1 MKASEIKFV
10 DLFTGA
16 NTRYS
21 IPVYQRNYSWTTT
34 QCMQL
39 WNDLKN
45 LEADK
50 SHFFGS
56 VVLSFE
62 ANGEHQVIDG
72 QQRLTTV
79 SLLWAAMLSF
89 LPKDERLTMGH
100 LANTIYSSVCYATGV
115 EQFAPRIEH
124 VERDRAPYKAII
136 DGADTTQHKESSV
149 FQNYDL
155 FIRNLRAITAEER
168 KAIYDATCRL
178 SVVRI
183 DLQQGDNPQLI
194 FESLNATGL
203 QLGGSDKIRNYL
215 LMNVAPQQQEALYK
229 NYWVAIEGYT
239 ESIRRKKNEDEVT
252 FFIREYMAAKEGQ
265 YTPLPQVYP
274 HFKKFAKDA
283 ENVEALMRDTA
294 RHARLLD
301 QFVNSKTAYA
311 KVNTVARRIA
321 YLGFSTVYPFAM
333 NLLAGLQDGE
343 ISENDAEETLYTLEA
358 YLTRRKVCG
367 LPSNALNS
375 IMPTLYDQAKQ
386 LLGRNNGKRLPD
398 AVAYILTRKSG
409 QGAFPTDARFAKA
422 WEICDVYN
430 MRGGDARSYI
440 LAMLNATMS
449 SNGHVGK
456 GVVIGDMVESLG
468 KKKGKSQADN
478 SIEHIMP
485 QTLSESWVAD
495 LGGEETAKAAHE
507 RWLHT
512 IANLTITGYNSEL
525 SNRPF
530 LEKVRC
536 GFAQSSHPIN
546 DFIKEQTHWGEEQ
559 LEERLRLLADNAN
572 RIWPQP
578 NADGFDGDLYEYLT
592 LDNAPGDFTGTKFV
606 SGTVCGERIVGLD
619 KKSWVNVLKTVTQM
633 LNVSHHPELAHMAND
648 PAQGSF
654 MRNETTKDERS
665 CEIDDG
671 IYARFMKMSAVS
683 MTTTM
688 RGIVDYL
695 GIDRDQIRFKVQRTD
710 TSDLRDA
717 DLDED
722 EATEELD

>member
-16 NTRYS
+16 NTRYT
-21 IPVYQRNYSWTTT
+21 IPVYQRNYSWTTA

-45 LEADK
+45 LEPGK
-50 SHFFGS
+50 NHFFGS

-79 SLLWAAMLSF
+79 SLLWAAMLRLF
-89 LPKDERLTMGH
+89 PKEERLTMGY
-100 LANTIYSSVCYATGV
+100 LANMVFGNVCYATGV
-115 EQFAPRIEH
+115 GQFAPRIEH
-124 VERDRAPYKAII
+124 VERDRTPYQAII
-136 DGADTTQHKESSV
+136 GEADTPQHKESSV
-149 FQNYDL
+149 FQNFD
-155 FIRNLRAITAEER
+155 FFCRNLRAISAEEL

-178 SVVRI
+178 TVVRI

-203 QLGGSDKIRNYL
+203 QLVGSDKIRNYL
-215 LMNVAPQQQEALYK
+215 LMNVAPQQQESLYK
-229 NYWVAIEGYT
+229 NYWVAIEGCT

-252 FFIREYMAAKEGQ
+252 FFLREYMAAKEGQ

-274 HFKKFAKDA
+274 HFKKFAKGA
-283 ENVEALMRDTA
+283 ENVEALLKDTA

-301 QFVNSKTAYA
+301 QFVNNKTDYA
-311 KVNTVARRIA
+311 KVNTVARRIG

-343 ISENDAEETLYTLEA
+343 ISENDAEETLYILEA

-398 AVAYILTRKSG
+398 TVAYILTRKQG

-422 WEICDVYN
+422 WEISDVYN
-430 MRGGDARSYI
+430 MRGGDTRSYI

-449 SNGHVGK
+449 SNGHMGK
-456 GVVIGDMVESLG
+456 GVVIGDMVESLS
-468 KKKGKSQADN
+468 KKKGKAQADN
-478 SIEHIMP
+478 TIEHIMP

-495 LGGEETAKAAHE
+495 LGGKETAKATHE
-507 RWLHT
+507 KWLHT
-512 IANLTITGYNSEL
+512 VANLTITGYNSEL
-525 SNRPF
+525 SNKPF
-530 LEKVRC
+530 HEKIRC

-546 DFIKEQTHWGEEQ
+546 DFIKEQTHWGEKQ

-572 RIWPQP
+572 RIWPRP
-578 NADGFDGDLYEYLT
+578 NVDGFNGDLYDYLT
-592 LDNAPGDFTGTKFV
+592 LGNAPGDFTGTKFV
-606 SGTVCGERIVGLD
+606 GGTVCGEDIVGVD
-619 KKSWVNVLKTVTQM
+619 KKSWVNVLKAITQM
-633 LNVSHHPELAHMAND
+633 LNVNHHPELANMAND
-648 PAQGSF
+648 PAQNSF
-654 MRNETTKDERS
+654 MRNEVTKDEKC
-665 CEIDDG
+665 CEIDDD
-671 IYARFMKMSAVS
+671 IYARFKGLSAMSMV
-683 MTTTM
+683 TTM
-688 RGIVDYL
+688 CGIVDYL
-695 GIDRDQIRFKVQRTD
+695 GIDRDLIRFVVQRASAD
-710 TSDLRDA
+710 DLQDA
-717 DLDED
+717 DFEVD
-722 EATEELD
+722 EELD